1 VVLALNDKEL
11 AYEMKV
17 NLSTDI
23 SLLLWVLGLG
33 GRAGG
38 PSSSVRG
45 TYDLGGGGLLGSA
58 AITTTLP
65 SSTPIIS

>member
-1 VVLALNDKEL
+1 MVLALNDKEL
-11 AYEMKV
+11 AHEMKV